1 MILMIDNYDSFT
13 YNIVQYLGELGVTPE
28 VYRNDKVTLD
38 ELKEKDIDALIVSP
52 GPCTPVEAGISCDA
66 IKYYALQGVPVFG
79 ICLGHQCIGEVFG
92 AEVVHAP
99 YLMHGKISNINH
111 SNSGVFKD
119 IPNPF
124 SATRYHSLTLEPSSI
139 PDELIVNAT
148 TDDNIIMGVKHA
160 SLPVHGV
167 QFHPESIIT
176 EHGHKLIENFL
187 KLSNIK

>member
-28 VYRNDKVTLD
+28 VYRNDKITLD
-38 ELKEKDIDALIVSP
+38 ELKKKDIDALIVSP
-52 GPCTPVEAGISCDA
+52 GPCTPAEAGISCDA
-66 IKYYALQGVPVFG
+66 IKYYALKGIPVFG

-124 SATRYHSLTLEPSSI
+124 SATRYHSLTLEPNSI
-139 PDELIVNAT
+139 PAELIVNAN
-148 TDDNIIMGVKHA
+148 TDDDIIMGVMHA

-176 EHGHKLIENFL
+176 EHGHRLIENFL